1 MSQAWELHRDEHVAN
16 LDRSRN
22 PDRARAQMRPR
33 SQWPAASRVR
43 RSAALS
49 AKRGRLLTDDE
60 MRQLGDDLPLQTVVR
75 SGARPAGRRP
85 DDHRHVD
92 QPQLRPL
99 RVLDLSAA
107 VPVPRTGQISRYGRS
122 PSGRLGFA
130 GGADRLVPAR
140 RVHDVRGMRTVS
152 IPPTRCRVLLA
163 CHRSVDRSAPIGLL
177 GSRHKCRV
185 ASQSS
190 RNDSGSNCSS
200 WLHAGHRGASLL
212 PSRDKSAEDAAI
224 SLPKTHSAPSQI
236 GRPQP
241 AP

>member
-1 MSQAWELHRDEHVAN
+1 MRVGDRDGHGAFGQLTTDENGHLVCHECGRAFLHLATHAMRTHGLSGAQYRARHGLELTAVLIAGEIRQKMSQAWELHRDEHVAN

-107 VPVPRTGQISRYGRS
+107 VPVPRTG
-122 PSGRLGFA
+122 
-130 GGADRLVPAR
+130 
-140 RVHDVRGMRTVS
+140 
-152 IPPTRCRVLLA
+152 
-163 CHRSVDRSAPIGLL
+163 
-177 GSRHKCRV
+177 
-185 ASQSS
+185 
-190 RNDSGSNCSS
+190 
-200 WLHAGHRGASLL
+200 
-212 PSRDKSAEDAAI
+212 
-224 SLPKTHSAPSQI
+224 
-236 GRPQP
+236 
-241 AP
+241 